1 MSERNLK
8 QVDILNKSLPLQK
21 ELNIKMGKSTL
32 SQYVTGKQAPDDQRY
47 YLLSKLFEV
56 SIPWLMGFDVPKE
69 RVPDDQCGQSST
81 IDKTTAIMKKL
92 DGSRKEKVCRYAE
105 DQWEEQLAEQTKP
118 AQQSAQITDIKSY
131 KDGKKCAADSY
142 GAVSAGTGE
151 FLFGVERAETV
162 YLPESSF
169 PDEPFDYVLKI
180 NGDSMLPTYKDGE
193 YIFVKSFSN
202 GGNIRNGML
211 AIVLYDNEVYFKKL
225 YFDDSGIRLVSLN
238 KEYKDIVIT
247 DPSCFQVLGKVVA

>member
-1 MSERNLK
+1 MSEDLFPYRLK
-8 QVDILNKSLPLQK
+8 LLRSEKNITLEYLANKVGTSKAALSRYEKGERSPKIPIVGSLADFFGVNIAWLAGLSDEREIKSDIITMYNRLLPPRQKKVYECVEKQLEEQQK
-21 ELNIKMGKSTL
+21 EQNKRNGITNL
-32 SQYVTGKQAPDDQRY
+32 
-47 YLLSKLFEV
+47 
-56 SIPWLMGFDVPKE
+56 
-69 RVPDDQCGQSST
+69 QSY
-81 IDKTTAIMKKL
+81 
-92 DGSRKEKVCRYAE
+92 KEKKE
-105 DQWEEQLAEQTKP
+105 K
-118 AQQSAQITDIKSY
+118 
-131 KDGKKCAADSY
+131 AADSY

-151 FLFGVERAETV
+151 FLFGVENAETV

-211 AIVLYDNEVYFKKL
+211 AIVMYDNEVYFKKL

>member
-1 MSERNLK
+1 MSALGNKEVMAKNIQYYMDRNG
-8 QVDILNKSLPLQK
+8 VDRRKLSSDLGISYTTLTDW
-21 ELNIKMGKSTL
+21 IKAKT
-32 SQYVTGKQAPDDQRY
+32 YPR
-47 YLLSKLFEV
+47 
-56 SIPWLMGFDVPKE
+56 
-69 RVPDDQCGQSST
+69 
-81 IDKTTAIMKKL
+81 IDKIEILANYFSITKADLVEERKLSTMLSSVIEITAKL
-92 DGSRKEKVCRYAE
+92 DESRQKKVYECA
-105 DQWEEQLAEQTKP
+105 EEQLEEQSAEQTKP
-118 AQQSAQITDIKSY
+118 AQQSTQITDIQSY
-131 KDGKKCAADSY
+131 KDEKKRAAESY
-142 GAVSAGTGE
+142 GAVSAGAGE

-162 YLPESSF
+162 YLPESDF

-211 AIVLYDNEVYFKKL
+211 AIVMYDNEVYFKKL

-247 DPSCFQVLGKVVA
+247 DPSCFQVLGKVIA

>member
-1 MSERNLK
+1 MDLSKYIGGKIKFYR
-8 QVDILNKSLPLQK
+8 
-21 ELNIKMGKSTL
+21 ELNNLT
-32 SQYVTGKQAPDDQRY
+32 QDDLAEELNTTRQSISRY
-47 YLLSKLFEV
+47 ENGDRKANQDVLFELADLFNI
-56 SIPWLMGFDVPKE
+56 SINKFFPEIKLVPPLE
-69 RVPDDQCGQSST
+69 TV
-81 IDKTTAIMKKL
+81 IDKTTSIMRKL
-92 DGSRKEKVCRYAE
+92 DDERQKNVYECA
-105 DQWEEQLAEQTKP
+105 EEQLEEQQKEQTKP
-118 AQQSAQITDIKSY
+118 AQQSTQITNIQSY
-131 KDGKKCAADSY
+131 KDEKKRASESY

-162 YLPESSF
+162 YLPESDF

-211 AIVLYDNEVYFKKL
+211 AIVMYDNEVYFKKL
-225 YFDDSGIRLVSLN
+225 YFDDSVIRLVSLN